1 LRWRLDK
8 MLRVN
13 KLDETSLFCI
23 EYLFAGAPWRVAT
36 VR

>member
-1 LRWRLDK
+1 LHLDK

-13 KLDETSLFCI
+13 KLDESQSVLHRIIYCR
-23 EYLFAGAPWRVAT
+23 GALWRVAT